1 MDFATA
7 SRPQTFGEEIGNAVS
22 HGLGALL
29 GIAALPILVVRAHRG
44 GTAAD
49 VTGAALFAATMIVL
63 YVTSTVYHALPAHRA
78 PAAKALFVR
87 FDHAAIFLFIAGSYM
102 PFVLGAM
109 RGPWGWTLFGLV
121 WSIAAVGVVAKLFDR
136 LRHPLWSTG
145 LYLAMG
151 WCVLVAAVPL
161 FRNVAPAGIA
171 WLAAGGACYSIGA
184 VVFLFDSRVRYAH
197 CVWHVFTLAGSAC
210 HFCAAL
216 WYARPGP

>member
-1 MDFATA
+1 MTHAIA
-7 SRPQTFGEEIGNAVS
+7 RPQTFGEEIVNAVS
-22 HGLGALL
+22 HGAGALL
-29 GIAALPILVVRAHRG
+29 GIAALPILVVHAHRG

-63 YVTSTVYHALPAHRA
+63 YVVSTIYHALPEGG
-78 PAAKALFVR
+78 AKAVFVR
-87 FDHAAIFLFIAGSYM
+87 LDHAAIFLFIAGSYM

-121 WSIAAVGVVAKLFDR
+121 WSIAAIGIAAKLLDR
-136 LRHPLWSTG
+136 LRQPLWSTG

-151 WCVLVAAVPL
+151 WCVLIAIVPL
-161 FRNVAPAGIA
+161 FRHVEPAGIA

-197 CVWHVFTLAGSAC
+197 FAWHLFTLAGSAC

-216 WYARPGP
+216 WYASARAAT